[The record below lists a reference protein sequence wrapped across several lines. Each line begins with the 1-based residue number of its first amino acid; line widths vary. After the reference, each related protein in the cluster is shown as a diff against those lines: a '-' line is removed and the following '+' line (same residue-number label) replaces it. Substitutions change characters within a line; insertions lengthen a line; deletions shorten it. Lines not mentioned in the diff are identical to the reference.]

1 MGGMESV
8 TKRLGRGRVS
18 ERKSIELLEE
28 NMEISI
34 YAIFGFSL
42 FECNEIVGGHWRT
55 VCGILVDSRST
66 YNFLDLV
73 VTCVSKFRVEE
84 TLKLQV
90 KVANGEKLLSIGTK
104 VVVGLC
110 TGDISV
116 EDGST
121 FFRPSSIQVRTQD
134 ISKIAFRTHE
144 DCYKFLVMLLGLT
157 NAFTTF
163 HGLMNEIF
171 KPYKRRFVLVFFDHI
186 LVYSKTFDDH
196 LKHLRVV
203 FEVLHQHKL
212 FAKKSKYKFGVGE
225 IDYLGHLISR
235 GRPEVDP
242 TKIISMLE

>member
-1 MGGMESV
+1 M

-90 KVANGEKLLSIGTK
+90 KVANGEKLLSIGRCEYIPLKVQRKKFFVSFHMPTLGGCDVALGVQWLKTLVPIFWDFLRMSMEFQCTGTK
-104 VVVGLC
+104 AVVGLC
-110 TGDISV
+110 TGDTSV

-121 FFRPSSIQVRTQD
+121 FFRPSSV
-134 ISKIAFRTHE
+134 
-144 DCYKFLVMLLGLT
+144 G
-157 NAFTTF
+157 
-163 HGLMNEIF
+163 
-171 KPYKRRFVLVFFDHI
+171 
-186 LVYSKTFDDH
+186 
-196 LKHLRVV
+196 
-203 FEVLHQHKL
+203 
-212 FAKKSKYKFGVGE
+212 KKG
-225 IDYLGHLISR
+225 
-235 GRPEVDP
+235 
-242 TKIISMLE
+242 